1 MIVKGLLDLLYG
13 IFDVLTLPISI
24 PGIPDGVKEIIATAL
39 DYITSGV
46 GILAQFFDM
55 NYLLGLFSIV
65 IIIEGAVLVYKFVLW
80 VLKKIP
86 MLGIE

>member
-65 IIIEGAVLVYKFVLW
+65 IIIEGAVLVYKFVMW